1 MSEPCPV
8 EPGPVER
15 RPVALVTGAARRIGA
30 AIARALHADGY
41 DLALHHHAS
50 AHEAAALAAE
60 LEHVRPGSVLRLGA
74 DLVDLDALP
83 GLVGAVVARFG
94 RLDALVNNAS
104 AFFPTPLASATIAQ
118 AQALFAVNAL
128 APWQLAQA
136 AAPHL
141 AAARGAIVNLADIH
155 AERPLREHAL
165 YGASKA
171 ALVYLTQALALELA
185 PDVRVNAIAPGAILW
200 PEQGKPDAARDAI
213 LARVPLART
222 GTPEEVA
229 AAVRWLVR
237 EATYTTGQVLRLD
250 GGRSL
255 VG

>member
-1 MSEPCPV
+1 MSEP
-8 EPGPVER
+8 
-15 RPVALVTGAARRIGA
+15 RPVVLVTGGARRIGA
-30 AIARALHADGY
+30 AIVRTLHGDGY
-41 DLALHHHAS
+41 HVALHHHAS
-50 AHEAAALAAE
+50 ADEAAALSTE
-60 LEHVRPGSVLRLGA
+60 LDRARPGSVLRLAAELG
-74 DLVDLDALP
+74 DLDALP
-83 GLVGAVVARFG
+83 GLVKAVVARFG

-104 AFFPTPLASATIAQ
+104 AFFPTPLATATTEQ
-118 AQALFAVNAL
+118 ARMLFAVNAL

-141 AAARGAIVNLADIH
+141 AATHGAIVNLVDIH

-171 ALVYLTQALALELA
+171 ALAYLTQALALELA

-200 PEQGKPDAARDAI
+200 PENGKSDAAREAI

-229 AAVRWLVR
+229 AAVRWLLR